1 MPPQPAVTQ
10 VRLNNISSCLTV
22 TADTLE
28 ILANGVRTPFL
39 GTILN
44 TTQYLLENI
53 QAVKQ
58 NKNACTELMEQ
69 THKLLNAILMVHIN
83 SDTGAELPPSMLK
96 HVGRFMEI
104 LHKIHTFVEAQQTS
118 NKVKKFFRQSEMSTL
133 LKDCKAGLQK
143 ELDFFEIETCSIMS
157 DIAKYYMQPL
167 RSVDEVTYGNLK
179 RKFSPKEVIA
189 KDPGE
194 ISRKLARRRF
204 YGSRLTPGKDH
215 VKPGSI
221 QKAQRSSRNEF
232 VRRMQWD
239 AVLEGSLY
247 QKAPVSALE
256 GTSYRMNFARPMQW
270 DAVLEAR

>member
-44 TTQYLLENI
+44 TTQSLLENI

-58 NKNACTELMEQ
+58 NKNACTKLMEQ

-194 ISRKLARRRF
+194 ICEQRVEGKKRITGRQRETDFRAWAKHGIEEFHSQLCMARIQIESIALQTMQEQDRRQVYF
-204 YGSRLTPGKDH
+204 H
-215 VKPGSI
+215 
-221 QKAQRSSRNEF
+221 
-232 VRRMQWD
+232 
-239 AVLEGSLY
+239 EGIGY
-247 QKAPVSALE
+247 KV
-256 GTSYRMNFARPMQW
+256 GDRFT
-270 DAVLEAR
+270 V